1 MNARAANATKP
12 ARKVA
17 AKRRASID
25 VPPKANGPPPSASRS
40 SLGRKVSRRMPAKAM
55 TISPSSPS
63 PSRARGAK
71 AGMPAK
77 ATGYV
82 PRASRPNTEGRKRAI
97 VDSPAKA
104 MLGGPAPASPSP
116 TSGKR
121 RKAGIQT
128 LEKATAGVP
137 SAASPDSELG
147 EGGHCHRAST
157 GQMPRA
163 SLPDLSATLSNVFLL
178 YEQRRDLLATASGLT
193 NRLKALTKIR
203 RGLPVSAKVSEAMI
217 AETPYP
223 PIDTLLLARGV
234 LRDHLHKL
242 EAQLEKLAP
251 LLPAYASLWTETR
264 GLGALGLALIAG
276 EAGDLAQYD
285 THSKLWR
292 RFGLHVGGGKAFYI
306 RRAGM
311 SKADWKAAGYCPRRR
326 SVIYQIT
333 DSLLKG
339 QLKKVTKKASDVRR
353 IALGPYGTVYLARKQ
368 LEREKAQAEG
378 LKVAPAAKIPEKDA
392 HKYRS
397 AGHIHNRAV
406 RYVGKK
412 LLRDLWKVWRREAA
426 KELPKGQPAVASRSP
441 SAQAAG
447 ATYCVPKGQPV
458 RAPAASLTT

>member
-1 MNARAANATKP
+1 MKAKKVSGKQKARASVPARAADQ
-12 ARKVA
+12 V
-17 AKRRASID
+17 
-25 VPPKANGPPPSASRS
+25 PSA
-40 SLGRKVSRRMPAKAM
+40 
-55 TISPSSPS
+55 SPS
-63 PSRARGAK
+63 PSRARGATTMLPEK
-71 AGMPAK
+71 ASK
-77 ATGYV
+77 RT
-82 PRASRPNTEGRKRAI
+82 PRASRPNTRKAVRSQGVHARKGHDD
-97 VDSPAKA
+97 VAS
-104 MLGGPAPASPSP
+104 PASPSP
-116 TSGKR
+116 KIG
-121 RKAGIQT
+121 A
-128 LEKATAGVP
+128 
-137 SAASPDSELG
+137 
-147 EGGHCHRAST
+147 GGHGEVVRKDQTGRAS
-157 GQMPRA
+157 R
-163 SLPDLSATLSNVFLL
+163 SDLSATLSNVFLL

-242 EAQLEKLAP
+242 EEQLKKLAP
-251 LLPAYASLWTETR
+251 LIPAYGSLWMETR

-276 EAGDLAQYD
+276 EADDLSKYD

-292 RFGLHVGGGKAFYI
+292 RFGLHVGGGKAFYV

-311 SKADWKAAGYCPRRR
+311 SKADWKAAAYCPRRR

-339 QLKKVTKKASDVRR
+339 QLKKVTKKPSDKRR
-353 IALGPYGTVYLARKQ
+353 IALGRYGEIYLARKQ
-368 LEREKAQAEG
+368 LELEKAKAEG

-397 AGHIHNRAV
+397 AGHIHNRAA

-426 KELPKGQPAVASRSP
+426 KELPKGQLASASRSP
-441 SAQAAG
+441 SQQASGAG
-447 ATYCVPKGQPV
+447 PILPKGQAAY
-458 RAPAASLTT
+458 APAASLTT

>member
-1 MNARAANATKP
+1 MNARAANAAKP

-17 AKRRASID
+17 AKRM
-25 VPPKANGPPPSASRS
+25 ANPNVSEMTRGAVPSASRS
-40 SLGRKVSRRMPAKAM
+40 SLGRKATMSAPDKA
-55 TISPSSPS
+55 IHSLSSSPS
-63 PSRARGAK
+63 PSRARGATVRVPIQ
-71 AGMPAK
+71 AG
-77 ATGYV
+77 TGL
-82 PRASRPNTEGRKRAI
+82 PRASRPNTEGRKRARPEMP
-97 VDSPAKA
+97 VKA
-104 MLGGPAPASPSP
+104 MAALPAPASPSP

-163 SLPDLSATLSNVFLL
+163 SRSDLSATLSNVFLL

-217 AETPYP
+217 AATSYP

-251 LLPAYASLWTETR
+251 LLPAYGSLWMETR

-276 EAGDLAQYD
+276 EADDLSKYD

-292 RFGLHVGGGKAFYI
+292 RFGLHVGGGKAFYV

-311 SKADWKAAGYCPRRR
+311 SKADWKAAAYCPRRR

-339 QLKKVTKKASDVRR
+339 QLKKVTKKPSDKRR
-353 IALGPYGTVYLARKQ
+353 IALGRYGEIYLARKQ
-368 LEREKAQAEG
+368 LELEKAKAEG

-397 AGHIHNRAV
+397 AGHIHNRAA

-426 KELPKGQPAVASRSP
+426 KELPKGQ
-441 SAQAAG
+441 AA
-447 ATYCVPKGQPV
+447 Y
-458 RAPAASLTT
+458 APAASLTT